1 MKKTTLKLTAIVTC
15 MAASLLTHG
24 QWANR
29 SLSNLLTTSINKS
42 LLPNTDNTKNL
53 GSTST
58 SWKDIY
64 LDGSL
69 YLNGI
74 AMVRAQHYASET
86 FFGWEAG
93 VHQPDTP
100 GHNNSA
106 FGYRALWQN
115 KTGVFNT
122 AIGFEALAF
131 NVSGGANNAVGYA
144 ALHANNNGE
153 GNNAVGDNALYSNT
167 SGHNN
172 CSFGTSSLLLNN
184 GDGNAAYGTYS
195 LLNNVSGKYNIAIG
209 FASLYKSQNNS
220 HNVAIGDSALYNYN
234 DGSLEDHMVGIGFNA
249 MKNNTTGYYNTAVGG
264 EALLSNTGGHDNTC
278 LGTHSMVSNTIGKYN
293 TAFGSNSLLNNIT
306 GSSNTALGTD
316 ADVNTSNRFNATA
329 IGYGALAL
337 NNSQVM
343 LGNTSVTSVWAAGV
357 YMIYSDG
364 RFKKNIKE
372 NVPGLDFINKLRP
385 VTYQYDVHGMNK
397 HISPEYSKLTK
408 NNDGSRLD
416 KNNDNRR
423 SASDETAINSKE
435 KKIYTGFIAQEV
447 EAAANNLTYDFS
459 GVYKPSDEKDLYG
472 LSYSDFVVPLV
483 KAVQE
488 LSKQNELQQKE
499 IDELKAIVI
508 SCNQNN
514 TSLTT
519 NDKLQTIN
527 ALLEQNTP
535 NPFNQST
542 TIRYSLPPAV
552 RSAKIVVTDYAG
564 KALKQVN
571 IATAGKG
578 TINIEAHSLS
588 SGTYNYSLI
597 IDDKLIETKKMVVM
611 K

>member
-209 FASLYKSQNNS
+209 L
-220 HNVAIGDSALYNYN
+220 I
-234 DGSLEDHMVGIGFNA
+234 
-249 MKNNTTGYYNTAVGG
+249 TTT
-264 EALLSNTGGHDNTC
+264 
-278 LGTHSMVSNTIGKYN
+278 
-293 TAFGSNSLLNNIT
+293 
-306 GSSNTALGTD
+306 
-316 ADVNTSNRFNATA
+316 
-329 IGYGALAL
+329 
-337 NNSQVM
+337 
-343 LGNTSVTSVWAAGV
+343 
-357 YMIYSDG
+357 
-364 RFKKNIKE
+364 
-372 NVPGLDFINKLRP
+372 
-385 VTYQYDVHGMNK
+385 
-397 HISPEYSKLTK
+397 
-408 NNDGSRLD
+408 
-416 KNNDNRR
+416 
-423 SASDETAINSKE
+423 
-435 KKIYTGFIAQEV
+435 EV
-447 EAAANNLTYDFS
+447 
-459 GVYKPSDEKDLYG
+459 
-472 LSYSDFVVPLV
+472 
-483 KAVQE
+483 
-488 LSKQNELQQKE
+488 
-499 IDELKAIVI
+499 
-508 SCNQNN
+508 
-514 TSLTT
+514 
-519 NDKLQTIN
+519 
-527 ALLEQNTP
+527 
-535 NPFNQST
+535 
-542 TIRYSLPPAV
+542 
-552 RSAKIVVTDYAG
+552 
-564 KALKQVN
+564 
-571 IATAGKG
+571 
-578 TINIEAHSLS
+578 
-588 SGTYNYSLI
+588 
-597 IDDKLIETKKMVVM
+597 
-611 K
+611 